1 MRWNTP
7 CRHHRTSALHHKVGV
22 HDGTYTVPVS
32 GLTYG
37 ATYRWYV
44 NVTDGVHWTRKV
56 FSFETGYPSQFDPF
70 EFGWQYRKQIT
81 IDYTQV
87 AGNLENFP
95 VLLSTTDADLTKAQD
110 DGDDFLFMNDVGPA
124 VKLRHEL
131 ENFNQATGTL
141 TAWVN
146 IPSLSSEE
154 DMVFYM
160 YYGNPNCINQ
170 EYPEKVW
177 NNQYNGVWHLNN
189 NPIEGVIDSTLNNND
204 GTSKGDMTS
213 SDLVIGKIGLVS
225 ISMA

>member
-1 MRWNTP
+1 MGRI
-7 CRHHRTSALHHKVGV
+7 
-22 HDGTYTVPVS
+22 
-32 GLTYG
+32 GLG
-37 ATYRWYV
+37 
-44 NVTDGVHWTRKV
+44 KV

-70 EFGWQYRKQIT
+70 EYGWQYRKQIT

-95 VLLSTTDADLTKAQD
+95 VLLSTTDPDLIKAQV

-141 TAWVN
+141 TASVN

-170 EYPEKVW
+170 E
-177 NNQYNGVWHLNN
+177 
-189 NPIEGVIDSTLNNND
+189 S
-204 GTSKGDMTS
+204 
-213 SDLVIGKIGLVS
+213 
-225 ISMA
+225 